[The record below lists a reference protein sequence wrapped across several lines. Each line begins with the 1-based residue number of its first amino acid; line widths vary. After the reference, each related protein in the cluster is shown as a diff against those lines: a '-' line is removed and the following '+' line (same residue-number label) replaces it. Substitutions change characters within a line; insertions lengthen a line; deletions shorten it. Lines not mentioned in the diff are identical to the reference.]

1 MKINIYYGGR
11 GIIGDPT
18 IYVINKIQGVLEE
31 LNVNVERFNLYEMKS
46 SIISLPASINEC
58 DAVILAA
65 TVEWFGIGGY
75 LTQFL
80 DACWLYGN
88 KEKIQKTYM
97 CPIVMSTTAGE
108 REAKTQ
114 LQTAWELLGG
124 LSINGLCGYV
134 SDMMNFEMNKEY
146 GTIIEKQAENI
157 YRAVSQKHVSLPS
170 SNRVMPQISDN
181 PMTISLSP
189 QESEQ
194 LSKYVSDES
203 YVQQQKEDISELASR
218 FKDMLDAKAVDENLV
233 YITDFTE
240 HFEKTGAI
248 DGIFKLVIKEKKKP
262 LIIEVS
268 GKSLNCYYGN
278 TDKQDVTCKLTS
290 EVMNRIISG
299 KETFQR
305 AFMSGDMDVKGSFPL
320 MRKLDE
326 MFIF

>member
-170 SNRVMPQISDN
+170 SNRVMPQISEN

>member
-46 SIISLPASINEC
+46 SIISLPASINAC